1 MAQRTKTD
9 IAVQILMA
17 ASNGSINKAALMYQ
31 TFLCQEQLTSFLEVL
46 LANSLIESDV
56 EGGSGYQSSFRTT
69 RKGRRFLA
77 IYNSRNDI
85 AANMPIPNKGVH
97 SRVVYLASAG
107 SQ

>member
-1 MAQRTKTD
+1 MARTKTD

-31 TFLCQEQLTSFLEVL
+31 TFLCQEQLTSYLDVL
-46 LANSLIESDV
+46 LANSLIENDV
-56 EGGSGYQSSFRTT
+56 SRSGFQTSFRTS

-85 AANMPIPNKGVH
+85 AANVPIPNKGTH
-97 SRVVYLASAG
+97 SRVVYLASG
-107 SQ
+107 NR

>member
-1 MAQRTKTD
+1 MARTKTD

-31 TFLCQEQLTSFLEVL
+31 TFLCQEQLTSYLDVL
-46 LANSLIESDV
+46 LANSLIENDAR
-56 EGGSGYQSSFRTT
+56 SGFQTSFRTT

-85 AANMPIPNKGVH
+85 AANV
-97 SRVVYLASAG
+97 R
-107 SQ
+107 

>member
-1 MAQRTKTD
+1 MARTKTD

-31 TFLCQEQLTSFLEVL
+31 TFLCQEQLTSYLDVL
-46 LANSLIESDV
+46 LANNLIENDAR
-56 EGGSGYQSSFRTT
+56 SGFQTSFRIT

-85 AANMPIPNKGVH
+85 AANVPIPNKGTH
-97 SRVVYLASAG
+97 SRVVYLG
-107 SQ
+107 SGNR